1 MKGLGF
7 GSEGLG
13 FGVFGLSVGAQGLGV
28 WVKEGFAALVNTL

>member
-7 GSEGLG
+7 RSEGLG

-28 WVKEGFAALVNTL
+28 WVKEGFAALVDTL